1 MHRIKVQSNHLA
13 EAVHKKLD
21 CIGLTVHQGHLLACF
36 AVPQKMVR
44 CCEPLSP
51 INHNEVR
58 HESHTSNIRRSA
70 QSGDRDT
77 ADTDPVWNLFDPV
90 RIEKQGN
97 CLAMLFVYCNYPVS
111 CRSI

>member
-1 MHRIKVQSNHLA
+1 MHCIGKVQSNHLA

-21 CIGLTVHQGHLLACF
+21 CIGVTVHQGHLLACF

-44 CCEPLSP
+44 CCEPSSP
-51 INHNEVR
+51 INRNTVR
-58 HESHTSNIRRSA
+58 HESHNIRGHA

-90 RIEKQGN
+90 NIEKQGK
-97 CLAMLFVYCNYPVS
+97 CLAILFVYCDYPVTVL
-111 CRSI
+111 